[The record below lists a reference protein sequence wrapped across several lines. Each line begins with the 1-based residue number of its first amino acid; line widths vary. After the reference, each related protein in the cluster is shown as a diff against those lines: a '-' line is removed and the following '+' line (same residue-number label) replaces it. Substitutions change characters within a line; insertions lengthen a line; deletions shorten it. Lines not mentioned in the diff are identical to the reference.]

1 MNFIRHYFIPHSGN
15 NHRSKI
21 IHNSSLLVIVV
32 LLLFSSWFSI
42 LISKTSPQILGI
54 SYSISNQELLIMVN
68 EERIKSGLEP
78 LSISEKLT
86 SAAYAKANHMF
97 ENNYWAHFAPDKT
110 SPWKFIL
117 NSGYDYIYAGENL
130 AKGFVNSR
138 DAVDAWMNSPTH
150 RDNILSKQYKEV
162 GFAIVE
168 GTLQGEETVLI
179 VELFGQEKNPFLAG
193 NSPQIDAVAGAAEE
207 KLVGDINANDAVEVP
222 LLGSNDIERLNSVDG
237 FQERL
242 LQSKPLLDLALSAK
256 TFSFLLTSILLLA
269 FIIDLVI
276 ILKRKIPRVV
286 GDNLDHIILL
296 SIFAVFIFIYN
307 LGRVL

>member
-1 MNFIRHYFIPHSGN
+1 MNFIRHYFVPHKGN

-21 IHNSSLLVIVV
+21 IQNSSLLIVVV
-32 LLLFSSWFSI
+32 LLLFSSWFSV
-42 LISKTSPQILGI
+42 LISKTKPQILGV
-54 SYSISNQELLIMVN
+54 SYSISDQELLILVN
-68 EERIKSGLEP
+68 EERIKNGLEP
-78 LSISEKLT
+78 LSINEKLT
-86 SAAYAKANHMF
+86 SAAYAKADHMF
-97 ENNYWAHFAPDKT
+97 EHNYWAHFAPDKT

-117 NSGYDYIYAGENL
+117 SSGYDYIYAGENL

-150 RDNILSKQYKEV
+150 RDNMLSKQYKEV

-193 NSPQIDAVAGAAEE
+193 KIPEIDGVAGAS
-207 KLVGDINANDAVEVP
+207 GDNLQGEINADDISEVP
-222 LLGSNDIERLNSVDG
+222 LLGSNDVENLNTVDG
-237 FQERL
+237 FQASL
-242 LQSKPLLDLALSAK
+242 LQSKPLFDLALSAK
-256 TFSFLLTSILLLA
+256 TFSFLLTSILLIA

-296 SIFAVFIFIYN
+296 SIFTVFIFIYN